1 MDFLYSSSLT
11 ISMVAGCAGV
21 LVGVLALLQHARGSL
36 LVRAGLLAITLA
48 ALGLSTSVAVHW
60 HWGHG
65 PTSPEPMGVAR
76 FIGSHTAFL
85 VASIILVVGL
95 AVVLYARRR
104 ERAA

>member
-21 LVGVLALLQHARGSL
+21 LVGVLALLQRTRGSL
-36 LVRAGLLAITLA
+36 LVRAGLLAIALA
-48 ALGLSTSVAVHW
+48 ALGLLTSVAVHW